1 LNALESLHN
10 FAVARRR
17 AALAKQFD
25 RGQCISAIW
34 VSIASN
40 PIAVADIDGGGR
52 YALQQLQLRSA
63 IIIEFNVE
71 RPQAW
76 DHLSLRAPSFAPGI
90 PKPMLPGISL
100 KILQRMDGRVS
111 GYETVIVE
119 IEVESGTVVPCHTHP
134 GIESTYVVEGE
145 AGPSIDGQSDCRRLK
160 PGEAFQ
166 VPPGVVHRVAIGDRR
181 AKACST
187 LVLEK
192 GKPLVSPVE
201 QLPTDRFWYIAHF
214 TPFCRAAA
222 IPSIRRWERRY
233 IRGFLASSAC
243 PKSTCLC

>member
-1 LNALESLHN
+1 MHFSNLGEYCFNLSL
-10 FAVARRR
+10 
-17 AALAKQFD
+17 
-25 RGQCISAIW
+25 
-34 VSIASN
+34 N

-52 YALQQLQLRSA
+52 LL
-63 IIIEFNVE
+63 FNSCNCV
-71 RPQAW
+71 RLSSSNSMSKGRQAW